1 MTFEIC
7 DFIVEHDINAYLEFH
22 MAKQAKVLTDAELKR
37 VYAIADISRHAA
49 RNKLILSLSYGAGM
63 RACEIAALRVGDV
76 VSADGSIVDA
86 VYLESHQTKG
96 SQRQTVYLSKRVR
109 KAVSAYLGDTKALT
123 AHHRARKLLQTQKGG
138 GFSSATIQQLFRE
151 LYRAAGISNASS
163 HSGRRSFITKLAHSG
178 VSTAVIREL
187 ARHQNLAT
195 TQRYIDVSTD
205 KLRGAVELVS

>member
-1 MTFEIC
+1 MTSQIC
-7 DFIVEHDINAYLEFH
+7 GFIVDGHITAYLELS
-22 MAKQAKVLTDAELKR
+22 MAKQAKVLTEAELKR
-37 VYAIADISRHAA
+37 VYAICDSSRHAL
-49 RNKLILSLSYGAGM
+49 RNKLILQLSFGAGL

-76 VSADGSIVDA
+76 VSTDGAVVDA
-86 VYLESHQTKG
+86 VVLQSSQTKG

-109 KAVSAYLGDTKALT
+109 KAISAYLGETSQLT
-123 AHHRARKLLQTQKGG
+123 AHQRARKLLQTQKGG

-151 LYRAAGISNASS
+151 LYKAAAIPNASS
-163 HSGRRSFITKLAHSG
+163 HSGRRSFITRLAHNG

-205 KLRGAVELVS
+205 KLRGAVEMI

>member
-1 MTFEIC
+1 
-7 DFIVEHDINAYLEFH
+7 

-37 VYAIADISRHAA
+37 VHAICDSSRHAA
-49 RNKLILSLSYGAGM
+49 RNKLILALSYGAGM
-63 RACEIAALRVGDV
+63 RACEIAALRVGDLA
-76 VSADGSIVDA
+76 SADGSIVDA
-86 VYLESHQTKG
+86 VYLSASQTKG
-96 SQRQTVYLSKRVR
+96 SQRQTVYFSKRVR
-109 KAVSAYLGDTKALT
+109 KAVSAYLGDAKQLT
-123 AHHRARKLLQTQKGG
+123 AHHRTRKLLQTQKGG

-151 LYRAAGISNASS
+151 LYKTAGISNASS

-205 KLRGAVELVS
+205 KLRFAVELT

>member
-1 MTFEIC
+1 
-7 DFIVEHDINAYLEFH
+7 

-37 VYAIADISRHAA
+37 VYAIAESGRHAQ
-49 RNKLILSLSYGAGM
+49 RNKLILALSFGAGM

-76 VSADGSIVDA
+76 IASDGSVVDA
-86 VYLESHQTKG
+86 AYLESHQTKG

-109 KAVSAYLGDTKALT
+109 KAVSAYMGDNSQLT
-123 AHHRARKLLQTQKGG
+123 QWQRQRKLLQTQRGG
-138 GFSSATIQQLFRE
+138 GFTSATIQQFFRQ
-151 LYRAAGISNASS
+151 LYKAAGVSNASS
-163 HSGRRSFITKLAHSG
+163 HSGRRSFITRLAHSG

-205 KLRGAVELVS
+205 KLRSAVELVN

>member
-1 MTFEIC
+1 
-7 DFIVEHDINAYLEFH
+7 

-37 VYAIADISRHAA
+37 VYAIADSSRHAV
-49 RNKLILSLSYGAGM
+49 RNKLILALSYGAGM

-96 SQRQTVYLSKRVR
+96 SQRQTVYLSNRVR
-109 KAVSAYLGDTKALT
+109 KAVSAYLGDTKQLT

-138 GFSSATIQQLFRE
+138 GFTSATIQQLFRE

-163 HSGRRSFITKLAHSG
+163 HSGRRCFITKLAHSG